1 MPSAPP
7 HLVPPP
13 VTTTRRVE
21 DGASWPLLVW
31 RLDPAWSV
39 VSSAPVGGGWGPRS
53 WILNAQVPPGYAR
66 RDLAGHIDELATPL
80 GLARGRGVGLLTAAD
95 VTAGHDA
102 ADGGVVVRATVGV
115 RLPTWAAAPDETSA
129 DEAPPIVGT
138 INLVVL
144 VPTALT
150 SAALVNL
157 ATTVTEAKAQA
168 LLERQVA
175 GTGTASDAVLV
186 ACPAATADADAAPF
200 GGPRSPWGARAA
212 RATHAAVTA
221 GIHHSHQ
228 VMRRETGTDR
238 G

>member
-1 MPSAPP
+1 MGSSCGPPS
-7 HLVPPP
+7 
-13 VTTTRRVE
+13 
-21 DGASWPLLVW
+21 
-31 RLDPAWSV
+31 
-39 VSSAPVGGGWGPRS
+39 
-53 WILNAQVPPGYAR
+53 
-66 RDLAGHIDELATPL
+66 
-80 GLARGRGVGLLTAAD
+80 
-95 VTAGHDA
+95 
-102 ADGGVVVRATVGV
+102 
-115 RLPTWAAAPDETSA
+115 AAPDETPA

-138 INLVVL
+138 INLIVL

-168 LLERQVA
+168 LLERRVA

-186 ACPAATADADAAPF
+186 ACPAAPADADAAPF